1 MRPASQG
8 SSSDENSTEMVMVPR
23 KKYEMLVQLYS
34 VSYAEHNVKKYLQNL
49 AEGKPEH
56 EETLEKI

>member
-1 MRPASQG
+1 
-8 SSSDENSTEMVMVPR
+8 MVPR

-49 AEGKPEH
+49 AEGKAEH